1 MEIIDNRNII
11 VGENIKTGD
20 ILEVINPEDRSREYW
35 IVGNNAF
42 FVEKGQYSLVNLGNG
57 DAILT
62 KNLNSTFK
70 YYFLGCDIRVVDTEL
85 HIIE

>member
-1 MEIIDNRNII
+1 M
-11 VGENIKTGD
+11 
-20 ILEVINPEDRSREYW
+20 
-35 IVGNNAF
+35 F